1 MGKRDLNRI
10 LCVDDDPDILNLARL
25 ALEIMG
31 GFTVAL
37 CSSGEETLQTVITF
51 RPDLILLDIMMPEM
65 DGPTTLQ
72 KLREIPETLAT
83 PVIFFTA
90 RAKPEEIAQVKAIG
104 GLDVIIK
111 PFSPMALPET
121 VRKIWEQNFP

>member
-1 MGKRDLNRI
+1 
-10 LCVDDDPDILNLARL
+10 
-25 ALEIMG
+25 MG